1 MSELAYKLCKENDRT
16 GDMVLRFAVWLAA
29 RRIPR
34 DVIDLEVQAFRDTLD
49 VLVVSGP

>member
-1 MSELAYKLCKENDRT
+1 MSELAYLFCAENDRT
-16 GDMVLRFAVWLAA
+16 GDMEIRFAVWLAA

-49 VLVVSGP
+49 VLAVSGP